1 MDTNLTMKKKFCV
14 HIVFLILSIT
24 MKVALA
30 AWDKSEGSNGLPQL
44 DVYTWPTQLFWL
56 IITFTVGY
64 ILISAF
70 VVPSISTVLESRSNK
85 ISNDLNKA
93 KKYQEDAKNAF
104 NTYESSLNNARVQ
117 AANAVSKAMEEAK
130 LDTAKR
136 EAVVR
141 KKLVANANKAE
152 EKFSKIRE
160 ESMESLNELAID
172 ISQKIITDLT
182 PIKVQKS
189 VVKKYISAQSNFQ
202 N

>member
-14 HIVFLILSIT
+14 HIVFLILGIT
-24 MKVALA
+24 MKGALA
-30 AWDKSEGSNGLPQL
+30 AGDKSEGSNGLPQL

-56 IITFTVGY
+56 FITFTVGY

-160 ESMESLNELAID
+160 ETMESLNELAID